1 MEHIITTK
9 NLNLWYGASHALKS
23 INMEI
28 PEKKITALI
37 GTLWLWKIH
46 LSENIEPDE

>member
-28 PEKKITALI
+28 PDRRLRWLVITVPAKL
-37 GTLWLWKIH
+37 LW
-46 LSENIEPDE
+46 